1 MNLRMLLHE
10 LAVIAVEI
18 GEDSSAFEDK
28 YHEIESALQE
38 ATRWVPVEE
47 RLPEDEKFVLL
58 IHDANGLSP
67 RVGYRVGDSWHD
79 PLFTWRE
86 MNIPTHWMPL
96 PVPPEGG
103 TK

>member
-1 MNLRMLLHE
+1 MTTSHKTKWREAGYTGTLSEMVGQ
-10 LAVIAVEI
+10 AC
-18 GEDSSAFEDK
+18 
-28 YHEIESALQE
+28 ALQE
-38 ATRWVPVEE
+38 ATRWIPVEE

-96 PVPPEGG
+96 PVPPKGD